1 MKNQFELNQK
11 VTVFDQEGI
20 ITEIIDVTREP
31 HLYAVT
37 FDTTGKK
44 YVIEAEHIEAAVD
57 NRPIKERVKTLED
70 AIAVLGEDHTL
81 VRQYHLYEQQM
92 NGNEEDMRDLT
103 AFLKLRIITAALNQ
117 GWAPDWTNS
126 DEWKYYPWFC
136 LYTEDEYNDLDADD
150 KERCC
155 RVVGRSGSTANA
167 NGGLVDASANN
178 ASSNSYTN
186 NGSRLAFKTREL
198 ALYAGKQ
205 FVDLWCDFVF

>member
-57 NRPIKERVKTLED
+57 NRPITERVKTLED

-92 NGNEEDMRDLT
+92 NGNEKDMRDLT

-155 RVVGRSGSTANA
+155 RVVGRSGSSASA
-167 NGGLVDASANN
+167 GGGLVYAGAGS
-178 ASSNSYTN
+178 ASSYSYARR
-186 NGSRLAFKTREL
+186 GSRLAFKTRDL

-205 FVDLWCDFVF
+205 FINEWCDFLF

>member
-1 MKNQFELNQK
+1 MKKQFEINQK

-20 ITEIIDVTREP
+20 ITEVIDITREP

-37 FDTTGKK
+37 FNITGKK
-44 YVIEAEHIEAAVD
+44 YVIEAEHIEAVVD
-57 NRPIKERVKTLED
+57 NRPITERVKTFED
-70 AIAVLGEDHTL
+70 AVAVLGENNTL

-117 GWAPDWTNS
+117 GWTPDWTNS
-126 DEWKYYPWFC
+126 NEWKYYPWFC

-155 RVVGRSGSTANA
+155 RVVGRSYSSASA
-167 NGGLVDASANN
+167 YGGLVYASAFN
-178 ASSNSYTN
+178 ASSLSSTYY
-186 NGSRLAFKTREL
+186 GSRLAFKTREL

-205 FVDLWCDFVF
+205 FVDIWCDFVF

>member
-57 NRPIKERVKTLED
+57 NRPITERVKTLED

-126 DEWKYYPWFC
+126 NEWKYYPWFC

-155 RVVGRSGSTANA
+155 RVVGRSYGSAGA
-167 NGGLVDASANN
+167 GGGLVYANALS
-178 ASSNSYTN
+178 ASSNSSTSG
-186 NGSRLAFKTREL
+186 GSRLAFKTREL

>member
-11 VTVFDQEGI
+11 VTVFDQECI

-57 NRPIKERVKTLED
+57 NRPITERVKTLED

-117 GWAPDWTNS
+117 GWSPDWTNS
-126 DEWKYYPWFC
+126 DEWKYYPWFS

-155 RVVGRSGSTANA
+155 LVVGRSSSYAYA
-167 NGGLVDASANN
+167 YGGLVYASAFY
-178 ASSNSYTN
+178 ASSSSITGY
-186 NGSRLAFKTREL
+186 GSRLAFKTREL

>member
-11 VTVFDQEGI
+11 VNVFDQEGI
-20 ITEIIDVTREP
+20 ITEVIDIKREP
-31 HLYAVT
+31 HLYEVK
-37 FDTTGKK
+37 FDSTGKK

-57 NRPIKERVKTLED
+57 NRPITERVKTLED

-92 NGNEEDMRDLT
+92 NGNEKDMRDLT

-126 DEWKYYPWFC
+126 NEWKYYPWFC

-155 RVVGRSGSTANA
+155 RVVGRSNSSAYA
-167 NGGLVDASANN
+167 NGGLVCASAGS
-178 ASSNSYTN
+178 ASSHSNAGG
-186 NGSRLAFKTREL
+186 GSRLAFKTREL

>member
-57 NRPIKERVKTLED
+57 NRPITERVKTLED

-92 NGNEEDMRDLT
+92 NGNEKDMRDLT

-117 GWAPDWTNS
+117 DWSPDWTNS

-155 RVVGRSGSTANA
+155 RVVGRSNFHASAY
-167 NGGLVDASANN
+167 GGLVFAHAGS
-178 ASSNSYTN
+178 ASSHSSTG

>member
-57 NRPIKERVKTLED
+57 NRPITERVKTLED

-117 GWAPDWTNS
+117 GWSPDWTNS

-155 RVVGRSGSTANA
+155 RVVGRSHSSANA
-167 NGGLVDASANN
+167 SGGLVYANAYN
-178 ASSNSYTN
+178 ASSSSNTN

>member
-57 NRPIKERVKTLED
+57 NRPITERVKTLED

-92 NGNEEDMRDLT
+92 NGNEDDMRDLT

-117 GWAPDWTNS
+117 GWSPDWTNS

-155 RVVGRSGSTANA
+155 RVVGRSYVDANA
-167 NGGLVDASANN
+167 NGGLVCADASI
-178 ASSNSYTN
+178 ASSYSGASY
-186 NGSRLAFKTREL
+186 GSRLAFKTREL

>member
-44 YVIEAEHIEAAVD
+44 YVIEEEHIEAAVD
-57 NRPIKERVKTLED
+57 NRPITERVKTLED

-117 GWAPDWTNS
+117 GWSPDWTNS

-155 RVVGRSGSTANA
+155 RVVGRSVFNA
-167 NGGLVDASANN
+167 YAYGGLVCAHAVS
-178 ASSNSYTN
+178 ASSSSSTIV
-186 NGSRLAFKTREL
+186 GSRLTFKTREL

>member
-57 NRPIKERVKTLED
+57 NRPITERVKTLED
-70 AIAVLGEDHTL
+70 AIAVIGEDHTL

-92 NGNEEDMRDLT
+92 NGNEDDMRDLT

-155 RVVGRSGSTANA
+155 RVVGRSYYYASAV
-167 NGGLVDASANN
+167 GGLVCAV
-178 ASSNSYTN
+178 ASSASSYSVTVF
-186 NGSRLAFKTREL
+186 GSRLAFKTREL

>member
-57 NRPIKERVKTLED
+57 NRPITERVKTLED

-92 NGNEEDMRDLT
+92 NGNEKDMRDLT

-155 RVVGRSGSTANA
+155 RVVGRSYGNA
-167 NGGLVDASANN
+167 GAGGGLVCADAGS
-178 ASSNSYTN
+178 ASSYSNSGS
-186 NGSRLAFKTREL
+186 GSRLAFKTREL

>member
-37 FDTTGKK
+37 FDTTDKK

-57 NRPIKERVKTLED
+57 NRPITERVKTLED

-92 NGNEEDMRDLT
+92 NGNEDDMRDLT

-155 RVVGRSGSTANA
+155 RVVGRSYSNA
-167 NGGLVDASANN
+167 YAGGGLVFADAVS
-178 ASSNSYTN
+178 ASSSSYTN
-186 NGSRLAFKTREL
+186 YGSRLAFKTREL

>member
-44 YVIEAEHIEAAVD
+44 DVIEAEHIESAVD
-57 NRPIKERVKTLED
+57 NRPITERVKTLED

-92 NGNEEDMRDLT
+92 NGNEEYMRDLT

-117 GWAPDWTNS
+117 GWSPDWTNS

-155 RVVGRSGSTANA
+155 RVVGRSSSGANA
-167 NGGLVDASANN
+167 GGGLVYASAVS
-178 ASSNSYTN
+178 ASSYSHAGY
-186 NGSRLAFKTREL
+186 GSRLAFKTREL

>member
-57 NRPIKERVKTLED
+57 NRPITERVKTLED

-155 RVVGRSGSTANA
+155 RVVGRSGSNANA
-167 NGGLVDASANN
+167 GGGLVCASAVY
-178 ASSNSYTN
+178 ASSNSFAGS
-186 NGSRLAFKTREL
+186 GSRLAFKTREL

>member
-11 VTVFDQEGI
+11 VNVFDQEGI
-20 ITEIIDVTREP
+20 ITEVIDIKREP
-31 HLYAVT
+31 HLYEVK
-37 FDTTGKK
+37 FDSTGKK

-57 NRPIKERVKTLED
+57 NRPITERVKTLED

-92 NGNEEDMRDLT
+92 NGNEKDMRDLM

-136 LYTEDEYNDLDADD
+136 LCTEDEYNDLDADD

-155 RVVGRSGSTANA
+155 RVVGRSSNGANA
-167 NGGLVDASANN
+167 SGGLFVADANV
-178 ASSNSYTN
+178 ASSYSGTAV
-186 NGSRLAFKTREL
+186 GFRLAFKTREL

-205 FVDLWCDFVF
+205 FVGLWCDFVF

>member
-57 NRPIKERVKTLED
+57 NRPITERVKTFED

-81 VRQYHLYEQQM
+81 VRQYHLYEQQI
-92 NGNEEDMRDLT
+92 NGNEKDMRDLT
-103 AFLKLRIITAALNQ
+103 ACLKLRIITAALNQ

-155 RVVGRSGSTANA
+155 RVVGRSSGDASAS
-167 NGGLVDASANN
+167 GGLVCASARH
-178 ASSNSYTN
+178 ASSDSSASH
-186 NGSRLAFKTREL
+186 GSRLAFKTREL

>member
-1 MKNQFELNQK
+1 MKKQFEINQK

-20 ITEIIDVTREP
+20 ITEVIDITREP

-37 FDTTGKK
+37 FNITGKK
-44 YVIEAEHIEAAVD
+44 YVIEAEHIEAVVD
-57 NRPIKERVKTLED
+57 NRPITERVKTFED
-70 AIAVLGEDHTL
+70 AVAVLGENNTL

-117 GWAPDWTNS
+117 GWTPDWTNS
-126 DEWKYYPWFC
+126 NEWKYYPWFC

-155 RVVGRSGSTANA
+155 RVVGRSGYNAYA
-167 NGGLVDASANN
+167 NGGLVYAFANDAS
-178 ASSNSYTN
+178 SHSHTSH
-186 NGSRLAFKTREL
+186 GSRLAFKTREL

-205 FVDLWCDFVF
+205 FVDIWCDFVF

>member
-1 MKNQFELNQK
+1 MKKQFEINQK

-20 ITEIIDVTREP
+20 ITEVIDITREP

-37 FDTTGKK
+37 FNITGKK
-44 YVIEAEHIEAAVD
+44 YVIEAEHIEAVVD
-57 NRPIKERVKTLED
+57 NRPITERVKTFED
-70 AIAVLGEDHTL
+70 AVAVLGENNTL

-117 GWAPDWTNS
+117 GWTPDWTNS
-126 DEWKYYPWFC
+126 NEWKYYPWFY

-155 RVVGRSGSTANA
+155 RVVGRSNFNANA
-167 NGGLVDASANN
+167 YGGLVCAYASH
-178 ASSNSYTN
+178 ASSGSHASY
-186 NGSRLAFKTREL
+186 GSRLAFKTREL

-205 FVDLWCDFVF
+205 FVDIWCDFVF

>member
-1 MKNQFELNQK
+1 MKKQFEINQK

-20 ITEIIDVTREP
+20 ITEVIDITREP

-37 FDTTGKK
+37 FNITGKK
-44 YVIEAEHIEAAVD
+44 YVIEAEHIEAVVD
-57 NRPIKERVKTLED
+57 NRPITERVKTFED
-70 AIAVLGEDHTL
+70 AVAVLGENNTL

-117 GWAPDWTNS
+117 GWTPDWTNS
-126 DEWKYYPWFC
+126 NEWKYYPWFC

-155 RVVGRSGSTANA
+155 RVVGRSGSYASA
-167 NGGLVDASANN
+167 YGGLVYASAYN
-178 ASSNSYTN
+178 ASSYSYTYY
-186 NGSRLAFKTREL
+186 GSRLAFKTREL

-205 FVDLWCDFVF
+205 FVDIWCDFVF

>member
-57 NRPIKERVKTLED
+57 NRPITERVKTLED

-92 NGNEEDMRDLT
+92 NGNEKDMRDLT

-155 RVVGRSGSTANA
+155 RVVGRSNSYAGAS
-167 NGGLVDASANN
+167 GGLVYAYAFN
-178 ASSNSYTN
+178 ASSYSSTGY
-186 NGSRLAFKTREL
+186 GSRLAFKTREL

>member
-31 HLYAVT
+31 HQYAVT

-57 NRPIKERVKTLED
+57 NRPITERVKTLED

-117 GWAPDWTNS
+117 CWAPDWTNS

-155 RVVGRSGSTANA
+155 RVVGRSYNNANA
-167 NGGLVDASANN
+167 YGGLVYANASN
-178 ASSNSYTN
+178 ASSYSYALS
-186 NGSRLAFKTREL
+186 GSRLAFKTREL

>member
-57 NRPIKERVKTLED
+57 NRPITERVKTLED

-117 GWAPDWTNS
+117 GWSPDWTNS
-126 DEWKYYPWFC
+126 DEWKYYPWFS

-155 RVVGRSGSTANA
+155 RVVGRSVYYANA
-167 NGGLVDASANN
+167 NGGLVCAHADN
-178 ASSNSYTN
+178 ASSYSGAHH
-186 NGSRLAFKTREL
+186 GSRLAFKTREL

>member
-1 MKNQFELNQK
+1 MKKQFEINQK

-20 ITEIIDVTREP
+20 ITEVIDITREP

-37 FDTTGKK
+37 FNITGKK
-44 YVIEAEHIEAAVD
+44 YVIEAEHIEAVVD
-57 NRPIKERVKTLED
+57 NRPITERVKTFED
-70 AIAVLGEDHTL
+70 AVAVLGENNTL

-117 GWAPDWTNS
+117 GWTPDWTNS
-126 DEWKYYPWFC
+126 NEWKYYPWFY

-155 RVVGRSGSTANA
+155 RVVGRSNVSAYA
-167 NGGLVDASANN
+167 SGGLVCADADC
-178 ASSNSYTN
+178 ASSGSYTYY
-186 NGSRLAFKTREL
+186 GSRLAFKTREL

-205 FVDLWCDFVF
+205 FVDIWCDFVF

>member
-31 HLYAVT
+31 HLYEVT

-57 NRPIKERVKTLED
+57 NRPITERVKTFED

-92 NGNEEDMRDLT
+92 NGNEKDMRDLT

-136 LYTEDEYNDLDADD
+136 LYTEDEYNDLYADD

-155 RVVGRSGSTANA
+155 RVVGRSSNNANA
-167 NGGLVDASANN
+167 SGGLVCANANN
-178 ASSNSYTN
+178 ASSSSSASY
-186 NGSRLAFKTREL
+186 GSRLAFKTREL

>member
-57 NRPIKERVKTLED
+57 NRPITERVKTLED

-117 GWAPDWTNS
+117 GWSPDWTNS

-155 RVVGRSGSTANA
+155 RVVGRSYNTANA
-167 NGGLVDASANN
+167 YGGLVYADASN
-178 ASSNSYTN
+178 ASSYSSSDS
-186 NGSRLAFKTREL
+186 GSRLAFKTREL

>member
-57 NRPIKERVKTLED
+57 NRPITERVKTLED

-92 NGNEEDMRDLT
+92 NGNEDDMRDLT

-117 GWAPDWTNS
+117 GWSPDWTNS

-155 RVVGRSGSTANA
+155 RVVGRSGSSANA
-167 NGGLVDASANN
+167 YGGLVYAYASY
-178 ASSNSYTN
+178 ASSHSSTCS
-186 NGSRLAFKTREL
+186 GSRLAFKTREL